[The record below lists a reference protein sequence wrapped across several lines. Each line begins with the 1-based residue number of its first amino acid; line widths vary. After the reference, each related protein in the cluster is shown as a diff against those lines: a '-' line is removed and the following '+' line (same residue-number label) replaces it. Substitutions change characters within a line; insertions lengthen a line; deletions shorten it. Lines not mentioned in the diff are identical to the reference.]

1 MKNTITLLNEF
12 QNNTIDF
19 DVIYNYFE
27 NYISNLIFKFN
38 IDLYTNDIFIKLWLL
53 CKNINLSNFAS
64 HQQLE
69 CYIKHTLKRTA
80 INIYN
85 TEKTHNRVDFNSNI
99 LNIFSNDHSHSL
111 NFDDS
116 NIIFDDLINK
126 LSPKKRSI
134 IILRYKQGLSDSEI
148 AKHVNLSRQ
157 SVYKNRLSALH
168 TIKKS
173 ISI

>member
-1 MKNTITLLNEF
+1 MRNTITLLNEF

-19 DVIYNYFE
+19 DVLYNYFE
-27 NYISNLIFKFN
+27 NYIYNLIFKFN
-38 IDLYTNDIFIKLWLL
+38 IDLYTNDIFIKLWSL
-53 CKNINLSNFAS
+53 CKNINLSNFTS
-64 HQQLE
+64 HQQLD

-85 TEKTHNRVDFNSNI
+85 SEKNHNKVDFNSNVI
-99 LNIFSNDHSHSL
+99 NIFSNSHLYSM

-116 NIIFDDLINK
+116 NIIFNDLINN
-126 LSPKKRSI
+126 LSKRKKAI
-134 IILRYKQGLSDSEI
+134 LFLRYKQGLSDSEI
-148 AKHVNLSRQ
+148 AKKVKLSRQ
-157 SVYKNRLSALH
+157 AVYKHRLSALH